1 MFTSTAVLY
10 YLSGS
15 TVLWL
20 TQVTQT
26 ADETLVAREITLDK
40 ANGNPQAIDLGTGNL
55 LPSFDDNPTALAP
68 SAESPRQQAVE
79 GASPATGTAP
89 PPSIDTQ
96 LPPGSQKMVAPGG
109 GGGGKD
115 GAGAGGFGG
124 AGGNGFGA
132 GGVGFTPDTM
142 EVVEAILACGDHES
156 AKVPSAFAARRLSN
170 LNLWTSPELRSALR
184 TVAVSSWPAHR

>member
-55 LPSFDDNPTALAP
+55 LPPPAVPAGGEPAPQKRGKLNVDDKNYDAW
-68 SAESPRQQAVE
+68 AVE
-79 GASPATGTAP
+79 VKGMGDDYGFEFSPQHLAAERRVTLWCRSQRPT
-89 PPSIDTQ
+89 SLFTC
-96 LPPGSQKMVAPGG
+96 LCFRRGSSNSSSSSSSGG
-109 GGGGKD
+109 GGG
-115 GAGAGGFGG
+115 
-124 AGGNGFGA
+124 
-132 GGVGFTPDTM
+132 
-142 EVVEAILACGDHES
+142 S
-156 AKVPSAFAARRLSN
+156 QQRR
-170 LNLWTSPELRSALR
+170 
-184 TVAVSSWPAHR
+184 